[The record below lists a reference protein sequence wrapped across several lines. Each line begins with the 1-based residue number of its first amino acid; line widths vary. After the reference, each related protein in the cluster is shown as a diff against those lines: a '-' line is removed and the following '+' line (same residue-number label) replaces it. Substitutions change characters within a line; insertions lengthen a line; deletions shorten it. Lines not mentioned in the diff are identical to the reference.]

1 MLGLVVA
8 TATALTACGGG
19 SGSSATA
26 KPQSTTVDAAAAA
39 AAGSAASAIVAEA
52 PASAASSTSA
62 EAAASELTQKI
73 AASTGNGEKL
83 ATTVKPTATTAATA
97 TSVTPIAT
105 TATTATT
112 TATAKPAAATTVTAA
127 PPVVAI
133 VVPQLEAKST
143 AAPAA
148 TVTAAA
154 ATTNATNLATAALTA
169 SLAATQIEALM
180 KSSGVLLPVRS
191 ATENLTV
198 ARATITNSTGWAAW
212 LNQKRATVDKW
223 FGKTRDRLDLQAGY
237 PNDYIDSKT
246 GAAVAWSDDSAEPPV
261 GTTDKEKAYKAA
273 WVAIMRQVNIG
284 YALDSAR
291 HYQVTGDI
299 KYAEVAASQLDFYAE
314 NYNKWPLRTAIGN
327 SRMFGQTLEE
337 ATSVLQML
345 ETARA
350 LAPYAPAARKAKW
363 RDGVFF
369 PMATNLQAYAWG
381 TLNNMNLWLAVAT
394 AAIGMEHGN
403 AAWTDAGL
411 TGPRSVAA
419 VMTQGVTQD
428 GIWYEGSFAYNNYV
442 LLALARLFDLS
453 AGAGRTDVI
462 TKYAPAAQRM
472 LLAPILYR
480 FDDGSLPSP
489 NDSRAAIV
497 PIDKATHAALYR
509 HVPTTYGV
517 QYAAINRSWATLMDA
532 PPSST
537 ATPTLPAPQTVYS
550 PDTGFAS
557 LRNGNWQ
564 VFVHYGQ
571 KTLAHAQAEALGY
584 EVTDGTTNISRDAGT
599 SNSYGSPEHLEYFS
613 QGLGN
618 NVPLVDGQG
627 ADGISLGEVKA
638 LDPTTRTLDVLQ
650 ASYRPDI
657 SARRSYKVDTTGFT
671 ESTLLTVTKVGAAAR
686 RLGVV
691 FNTTCGVQITD
702 TRAGTAAATAAPT
715 GAVGFKYWKSVTRQ
729 TPQATSW
736 TAKLTCGTKNYE
748 MTVTGPA
755 GHQVY
760 RATVPGTPLPST
772 RNSLYVEIT
781 GLNATFTTSIRAL

>member
-1 MLGLVVA
+1 M
-8 TATALTACGGG
+8 
-19 SGSSATA
+19 
-26 KPQSTTVDAAAAA
+26 KP
-39 AAGSAASAIVAEA
+39 
-52 PASAASSTSA
+52 
-62 EAAASELTQKI
+62 
-73 AASTGNGEKL
+73 
-83 ATTVKPTATTAATA
+83 TTAAL
-97 TSVTPIAT
+97 V
-105 TATTATT
+105 
-112 TATAKPAAATTVTAA
+112 AA
-127 PPVVAI
+127 
-133 VVPQLEAKST
+133 
-143 AAPAA
+143 
-148 TVTAAA
+148 
-154 ATTNATNLATAALTA
+154 
-169 SLAATQIEALM
+169 LAATQVEDLI
-180 KSSGVLLPVRS
+180 KSSGVMLPVRS

-198 ARATITNSTGWAAW
+198 ARATIANSTGWTTW
-212 LNQKRATVDKW
+212 LGQKRAAVDKW
-223 FGKTRDRLDLQAGY
+223 FGKARDRLDLQAGY
-237 PNDYIDSKT
+237 PNDYIDPKT
-246 GAAVAWSDDSAEPPV
+246 GAAVAWSDDSAEPAA
-261 GTTDKEKAYKAA
+261 GTTAKEKAYKGA
-273 WVAIMRQVNIG
+273 WVAIMRQVNIS
-284 YALDSAR
+284 YALDAAR
-291 HYQVTGDI
+291 HYQITGDT
-299 KYAEVAASQLDFYAE
+299 KYAEIAASQLDFYAD
-314 NYNKWPLRTAIGN
+314 NYNKWPLRTAIGS

-350 LAPYAPAARKAKW
+350 LTPYVTAARKAKW

-369 PMATNLQAYAWG
+369 PMATNLQAYVWG

-442 LLALARLFDLS
+442 LLALARLFDIS
-453 AGAGRTDVI
+453 AGAGRTDVL
-462 TKYAPAAQRM
+462 TKYASAAQRM

-489 NDSRAAIV
+489 NDSRAAIA
-497 PIDKATHAALYR
+497 PIDKATHAALFR

-517 QYAAINRSWATLMDA
+517 QYAAINRSWASLMDA

-584 EVTDGTTNISRDAGT
+584 EVTEGTTNISRDAGT

-627 ADGISLGEVKA
+627 PDGTSLGEVKSF
-638 LDPTTRTLDVLQ
+638 DPASRTLDVLQ
-650 ASYRPDI
+650 ATYRTDV
-657 SARRSYKVDTTGFT
+657 SARRSYKVDTTGLT
-671 ESTLLTVTKVGAAAR
+671 ESTQLNITKVGATAR

-691 FNTTCGVQITD
+691 FNTTCGIQITD
-702 TRAGTAAATAAPT
+702 TRAGTAATTAAPT

-736 TAKLTCGTKNYE
+736 IAKLTCGAKTYE

-755 GHQVY
+755 GHQIY

-772 RNSLYVEIT
+772 RNSIYVEIT
-781 GLNATFTTSIRAL
+781 GLSANFTTSFRSL